1 MPDVFKSIKYGWPDK
16 GMRSWKDDFSPK
28 QLAQLTS
35 YIKSLSGTNPPNA
48 KAPEGNIYKEEG
60 GSPEASGDSTAL
72 KVAAK

>member
-1 MPDVFKSIKYGWPDK
+1 
-16 GMRSWKDDFSPK
+16 MRAWKDDFSPK

-35 YIKSLSGTNPPNA
+35 YIKSLAGTNPPNA

-60 GSPEASGDSTAL
+60 INSAAGGDSTVM